1 MMDTTNLNLSDI
13 IQQATLHLNELEYSE
28 GTKNRYV
35 LSWKHLLKYAE
46 TRKDHTFSMELGNA
60 FLLDYYGIK
69 QGTKLSSSQ
78 VFKVRCINVLNEFHQ
93 NKTFRKR
100 HQPLGQ
106 QVPNQFTSILDKY
119 IQAQKTMDLSARTIE
134 GKQIRI
140 IHFLCF
146 LDKRNLVV
154 INRLVPKEILAYL
167 ETLSEYSNSTKSSI
181 LFNLRDFLSF
191 LVSQGY
197 VESRFNQLFP
207 VILSNKFERIPS
219 FYSTE
224 EIQKILF
231 AVDRNTEIGRR
242 DYIVLILAVQ
252 LGMRAGDI
260 RQLKFENIKWHLDT
274 IEFIQEKTKNPLR
287 LPLMENLKYALIDYM
302 KNSRPSSADPHIFVR
317 HRAPFIAFATG
328 NVFWSTINKYMD
340 AAGICINNRKHGLHS
355 MRHSL
360 ASNLLKQ
367 NTPFPVITGVLGH
380 ENSNTTKLYLRID
393 IEQLRSVSLEVPYE
407 R

>member
-1 MMDTTNLNLSDI
+1 M
-13 IQQATLHLNELEYSE
+13 
-28 GTKNRYV
+28 
-35 LSWKHLLKYAE
+35 
-46 TRKDHTFSMELGNA
+46 
-60 FLLDYYGIK
+60 
-69 QGTKLSSSQ
+69 
-78 VFKVRCINVLNEFHQ
+78 
-93 NKTFRKR
+93 
-100 HQPLGQ
+100 
-106 QVPNQFTSILDKY
+106 
-119 IQAQKTMDLSARTIE
+119 
-134 GKQIRI
+134 
-140 IHFLCF
+140 
-146 LDKRNLVV
+146 
-154 INRLVPKEILAYL
+154 AYL
-167 ETLSEYSNSTKSSI
+167 ETLGEYSNSTKAGI

-197 VESRFNQLFP
+197 VESQLNQLFP
-207 VILSNKFERIPS
+207 VIRSNKFERIPS

-224 EIQKILF
+224 EIQRILLT
-231 AVDRNTEIGRR
+231 VDRNTKIGRR

-260 RQLKFENIKWHLDT
+260 RHLKFENIKWHLDT

-287 LPLMENLKYALIDYM
+287 LPLMENLKFALIDYM
-302 KNSRPSSADPHIFVR
+302 KNSRPSSEDPHIFIR
-317 HRAPFIAFATG
+317 HRAPFIAFASG
-328 NVFWSTINKYMD
+328 HVFWSTINKYMD
-340 AAGICINNRKHGLHS
+340 AAGISINNRKHGLHS

>member
-1 MMDTTNLNLSDI
+1 MIDTTNLNLSEL

-35 LSWKHLLKYAE
+35 LNWKHLLKYAV
-46 TRKDHTFSMELGNA
+46 TRKHNMFSMELGYT
-60 FLLDYYGIK
+60 FLSDYYGIK
-69 QGTKLSSSQ
+69 QGNKLSSSQ

-93 NKTFRKR
+93 NKTFRKC
-100 HQPLGQ
+100 HQPIGQ
-106 QVPNQFTSILDKY
+106 QVPTKFISILDKY
-119 IQAQKTMDLSARTIE
+119 IQAQKNLELSARTIQ

-146 LDKRNLVV
+146 LDKRNLID
-154 INRLVPKEILAYL
+154 INTLVAYDVLAYL
-167 ETLSEYSNSTKSSI
+167 ETLSKYSNSTKSVI

-191 LVSQGY
+191 LVSQGN
-197 VESRFNQLFP
+197 VESQLSQLFP

-224 EIQKILF
+224 EIQKILLT
-231 AVDRNTEIGRR
+231 VDRNTEIGRR

-260 RQLKFENIKWHLDT
+260 RHLKFENIKWHLDT

-302 KNSRPSSADPHIFVR
+302 KNSRPSSDDTHIFIR

-340 AAGICINNRKHGLHS
+340 AAGISINNRKHGLHS

-360 ASNLLKQ
+360 ASNLLKL

-407 R
+407 

>member
-1 MMDTTNLNLSDI
+1 MMDTTNLNLSEF
-13 IQQATLHLNELEYSE
+13 IQQATLHLDELEYSE

-35 LSWKHLLKYAE
+35 LNWKHLLKYAE
-46 TRKDHTFSMELGNA
+46 TRKHSTFSMELGHT
-60 FLLDYYGIK
+60 FLSDYHGIK

-78 VFKVRCINVLNEFHQ
+78 VFKVRCIKVLNEFRH
-93 NKTFRKR
+93 NKAFRKC

-106 QVPNQFTSILDKY
+106 QAPTRFISILDKY
-119 IQAQKTMDLSARTIE
+119 IQAQKNLELSVRTIQ

-140 IHFLCF
+140 THFLCF
-146 LDKRNLVV
+146 LDKRNLID
-154 INRLVPKEILAYL
+154 INTLVSYDVLAYL
-167 ETLSEYSNSTKSSI
+167 ETLSEYSNSTKSGI
-181 LFNLRDFLSF
+181 LFNLRDFLAF

-197 VESRFNQLFP
+197 VESQISQLFP

-219 FYSTE
+219 FYSPE
-224 EIQKILF
+224 ETQKILLT
-231 AVDRNTEIGRR
+231 VDRNTEIGRR

-260 RQLKFENIKWHLDT
+260 RHLKFDNIKWHLDT

-302 KNSRPSSADPHIFVR
+302 KNSRPSSDDPHIFIR
-317 HRAPFIAFATG
+317 HRAPFVAFATG
-328 NVFWSTINKYMD
+328 QVFWSTINKYMD
-340 AAGICINNRKHGLHS
+340 AAGISINNRKHGLHS

>member
-1 MMDTTNLNLSDI
+1 MIETTNLNLSEL

-35 LSWKHLLKYAE
+35 LNWKHLLKYAE
-46 TRKDHTFSMELGNA
+46 TRNHQTFSMELGHA
-60 FLLDYYGIK
+60 FLSDYYGIK
-69 QGTKLSSSQ
+69 QGIKLSSSQ

-93 NKTFRKR
+93 NKTFHKC
-100 HQPLGQ
+100 HQPIGQ
-106 QVPNQFTSILDKY
+106 QVPTRFISILDKY
-119 IQAQKTMDLSARTIE
+119 IQAQKNLELSARTIQ

-146 LDKRNLVV
+146 LDKRNLIDIYILAPYDV
-154 INRLVPKEILAYL
+154 LAYL
-167 ETLSEYSNSTKSSI
+167 GTLSEYSNSTKSGI

-197 VESRFNQLFP
+197 VESQLNQLFP
-207 VILSNKFERIPS
+207 VIMSNKFERIPS

-224 EIQKILF
+224 EIQKILLM
-231 AVDRNTEIGRR
+231 VDRNTEIGRR

-260 RQLKFENIKWHLDT
+260 RRLKFENIKWHLDT

-302 KNSRPSSADPHIFVR
+302 KNSRPSSDDPHIFIR
-317 HRAPFIAFATG
+317 HRAPFIAFSTG
-328 NVFWSTINKYMD
+328 HVFWSTINKYMD
-340 AAGICINNRKHGLHS
+340 AAGISINNRKHGLHS

-393 IEQLRSVSLEVPYE
+393 IEQLRLVSLEVPYE